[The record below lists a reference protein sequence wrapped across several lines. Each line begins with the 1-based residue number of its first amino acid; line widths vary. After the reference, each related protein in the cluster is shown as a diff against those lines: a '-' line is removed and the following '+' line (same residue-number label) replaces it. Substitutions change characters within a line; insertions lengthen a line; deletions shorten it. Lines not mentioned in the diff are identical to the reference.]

1 MLPDAKKRKGA
12 NGLPTR
18 TVLVFHSAAAA
29 ASTEAGPAGLSAAPA
44 SAEDSPRLTGRRS
57 DRKRTTWLPS
67 GGDGSQHDG
76 AASKKGPVPR
86 VTAAS
91 PRQGRARPGGAA
103 HPRPDSSLLGAG
115 GGQGGAAWWVVSPVK
130 VAVAAEASAV
140 AASDTVPVSPS
151 LSLAAAAA
159 PDGLHYFPADGSS
172 CGALVLPR
180 GGTQCQH
187 VTDDTLLKAAT
198 ADGAVNCVPGCEPYV
213 VVRPL
218 AGSAKHTRPQG
229 QRLRLTLPGL
239 MPPLVCAGAD
249 HARR

>member
-1 MLPDAKKRKGA
+1 MLPDAKKRRGA

-18 TVLVFHSAAAA
+18 TVMVYSSAAAA
-29 ASTEAGPAGLSAAPA
+29 ASTEAGSGGVSAAPA
-44 SAEDSPRLTGRRS
+44 SAEEDSPRLTGRRS
-57 DRKRTTWLPS
+57 DRKRASWLPS
-67 GGDGSQHDG
+67 GGEGSQDG
-76 AASKKGPVPR
+76 AAASKKGHVP

-91 PRQGRARPGGAA
+91 SRQGRARPGGAA
-103 HPRPDSSLLGAG
+103 APRPDAGVAGNG
-115 GGQGGAAWWVVSPVK
+115 GGEKGAQDAL
-130 VAVAAEASAV
+130 
-140 AASDTVPVSPS
+140 PVSPS

-213 VVRPL
+213 VVRAMTDSKDTPGHRATSSQPL
-218 AGSAKHTRPQG
+218 
-229 QRLRLTLPGL
+229 
-239 MPPLVCAGAD
+239 GA
-249 HARR
+249 

>member
-57 DRKRTTWLPS
+57 DRKRASWLPS
-67 GGDGSQHDG
+67 SGEGAPDGA
-76 AASKKGPVPR
+76 AASKKGPVPGE
-86 VTAAS
+86 TAAS

-103 HPRPDSSLLGAG
+103 APRPDAAAVPGSSG
-115 GGQGGAAWWVVSPVK
+115 GDTGAAWSAVSPVR
-130 VAVAAEASAV
+130 VPVAAGAST
-140 AASDTVPVSPS
+140 AAITDTLPVSPS

-213 VVRPL
+213 VVR
-218 AGSAKHTRPQG
+218 A
-229 QRLRLTLPGL
+229 LTDTLGRRARGL
-239 MPPLVCAGAD
+239 
-249 HARR
+249 